1 MSLLLLGALLAAAP
15 APAPAPAPTSDAAV
29 GRWKTETK
37 NGIVEIQRCGPS
49 ICGRLVTSDLL
60 RQRPDLKDTNNQ
72 NAAQRGR
79 PLKGLMLISGFTA
92 DGDAWTGGQIYNP
105 DDGKTYKAK
114 VTPTDANTLKV
125 RGCVFVP
132 LCKTQTWTRIR

>member
-15 APAPAPAPTSDAAV
+15 APAADTAI

-49 ICGRLVTSDLL
+49 ICGRLLSSDLL
-60 RQRPDLKDTNNQ
+60 RQQPDLKDANNQ
-72 NAAQRGR
+72 NSAQRNR
-79 PLKGLMLISGFTA
+79 PLKGLLLISGFTA
-92 DGDAWTGGQIYNP
+92 DGDGWSGGQIYNP

-114 VTPTDANTLKV
+114 VTPVDANTLKV

-132 LCKTQTWTRIR
+132 LCKTQTWTRVR